1 MLGGGVP
8 VCFRGELGF
17 LQLDIGAHGAIGV
30 AAGEVEHRV
39 VQGVEAGQGDE
50 LELVAQVGQLLLE
63 RRDLGVRQVLLP
75 VEARRA
81 VVGQELAGELGVD
94 RRGEVA
100 SELDVRLSRL
110 DPQQV
115 RVGGE
120 GESAADDRLD
130 AGTDPVE
137 PFRGALAGG
146 ELLVPLVDVA
156 GEQVGGEGIRAG
168 DDDGRHSRHVGREAS
183 GVQGADVLLRG
194 HEHLAAE
201 VAALLLAGQLVF
213 PVDARG
219 TGLDERLRELV
230 GVQRSAETGLRVGD
244 DRGEPVLCG
253 LAFGVLQLVL
263 ADEGVVD
270 ATHDGRH
277 GVGGVQRLVRV
288 RLTGEVA
295 VGGDLP
301 SGEIDGLQSRP
312 HLLHGLAPGVRAER
326 PDVVLG
332 VQEVPEVVGAAVGE
346 RGLFADRAADADD
359 VFCRVGALDA
369 VPARVGVPDLLE
381 LGGRLN
387 LVAGSQ
393 TGGAGRRGVGGVRHG
408 VSSVDPAAVPVWR
421 GSTVREVRKPQRPI
435 WERRSGKILFL

>member
-1 MLGGGVP
+1 M
-8 VCFRGELGF
+8 
-17 LQLDIGAHGAIGV
+17 
-30 AAGEVEHRV
+30 
-39 VQGVEAGQGDE
+39 
-50 LELVAQVGQLLLE
+50 
-63 RRDLGVRQVLLP
+63 
-75 VEARRA
+75 
-81 VVGQELAGELGVD
+81 
-94 RRGEVA
+94 
-100 SELDVRLSRL
+100 
-110 DPQQV
+110 
-115 RVGGE
+115 
-120 GESAADDRLD
+120 
-130 AGTDPVE
+130 
-137 PFRGALAGG
+137 
-146 ELLVPLVDVA
+146 
-156 GEQVGGEGIRAG
+156 
-168 DDDGRHSRHVGREAS
+168 
-183 GVQGADVLLRG
+183 LLRG

-326 PDVVLG
+326 PNIVLG

-435 WERRSGKILFL
+435 WERRSDEILFL